1 MPPHLPLVKY
11 DSSERA
17 SVVSMP
23 ARTRSS
29 RKKKKTSK
37 KASKGKLRVIKGR
50 VNLKLSGYS
59 GVQKI
64 PPGSLIPYL
73 PVNKIRAAAKKVLK
87 ANRVPKK
94 SSRKKKRTPRKK

>member
-1 MPPHLPLVKY
+1 MPNSPLVKF
-11 DSSERA
+11 DSLERA

-23 ARTRSS
+23 AKTRSQKRRKRSS
-29 RKKKKTSK
+29 RKVP
-37 KASKGKLRVIKGR
+37 KGRLRVIKGR

-64 PPGSLIPYL
+64 APVSLIPYL
-73 PVNKIRAAAKKVLK
+73 PLNKIRTAAKRVLK

-94 SSRKKKRTPRKK
+94 SSRKKRLTKKKK

>member
-1 MPPHLPLVKY
+1 
-11 DSSERA
+11 
-17 SVVSMP
+17 MP

-29 RKKKKTSK
+29 KRKRKTTRK
-37 KASKGKLRVIKGR
+37 VSKGRLRVVKGR
-50 VNLKLSGYS
+50 VNLRLSGYS

-73 PVNKIRAAAKKVLK
+73 PLNKVRAAAKKVLK

-94 SSRKKKRTPRKK
+94 SLRKKKRSSRRKK